1 MNAPLSRRSLL
12 LQAAG
17 LGVTVSFMGGSAFAA
32 ADGPM
37 AKRKMVVVICRGGM
51 DGLTVSPPVGDPD
64 YAGLRGAVAVSP
76 DQALKLDSTFSLH
89 PALESVHALAL
100 KGEARIAPAI
110 ASPDRA
116 RSHFEAQDVLETGA
130 AQVYGVNTGW
140 LNRTLAVMGPS
151 KVEGLSVGATAP
163 LILRGKV
170 QAASWSPGGG
180 VDETARL
187 PTLLQDLYRNDPM
200 MGPAF
205 ARGLETES
213 MAQAAMTALNP
224 APTRISNDATAMA
237 PKAMWQNAVN
247 TRPAAGST
255 PMTPNMTPQAV
266 PQIMAPTTQ
275 DAQALAGQRQ
285 AREAARKLGATL
297 AGFMVQPGGPRI
309 AAISLDGWDTHAGQV
324 GQLNSRLS
332 YLDAV
337 LDGLNTG
344 LGAEWSN
351 TVVVAA
357 TEFGRT
363 ARVNGTGG
371 TDHGTGST
379 ALVLGGG
386 LKKGGIIG
394 DWPTLRQD
402 ALFENRDVRPSLDMR
417 GLFKG
422 VLADHMGVNRAALE
436 SKVFPDSAAAK
447 PVTGLV

>member
-1 MNAPLSRRSLL
+1 MNAHPSRRALL
-12 LQAAG
+12 QQAAG
-17 LGVTVSFMGGSAFAA
+17 LGVTVSFMGGSSFAA
-32 ADGPM
+32 ADGAM
-37 AKRKMVVVICRGGM
+37 AKRKLVVVICRGGM

-64 YAGLRGAVAVSP
+64 YAALRGAVAVSP
-76 DQALKLDSTFSLH
+76 DQALKLDGIFGLH
-89 PALESVHALAL
+89 PALQSVHALAL
-100 KGEARIAPAI
+100 KGQARIAPAI

-140 LNRTLAVMGPS
+140 LNRTLEVMGPS
-151 KVEGLSVGATAP
+151 KVEALSVGATAP

-170 QAASWSPGGG
+170 QAASWSPGKG

-187 PTLLQDLYRNDPM
+187 PTLLQDLYRSDPM

-205 ARGLETES
+205 ARGLETEA
-213 MAQAAMTALNP
+213 MAQAAMTGLDP
-224 APTRISNDATAMA
+224 APTPVSADATSTA

-247 TRPAAGST
+247 TQPGMAPATIA
-255 PMTPNMTPQAV
+255 PTPQA
-266 PQIMAPTTQ
+266 IDT
-275 DAQALAGQRQ
+275 QRQ
-285 AREAARKLGATL
+285 GREAARKLGATL
-297 AGFMVQPGGPRI
+297 AGFMVQDGGPRI

-324 GQLNSRLS
+324 GQLNTRLS

-344 LGAEWSN
+344 LGAEWRN

-379 ALVLGGG
+379 AVVLGGG
-386 LKKGGIIG
+386 LKTGGIIG
-394 DWPTLRQD
+394 DWPTLKQD

-422 VLADHMGVNRAALE
+422 VLADHMGVDRAALE
-436 SKVFPDSAAAK
+436 TTVFPDSAGAR